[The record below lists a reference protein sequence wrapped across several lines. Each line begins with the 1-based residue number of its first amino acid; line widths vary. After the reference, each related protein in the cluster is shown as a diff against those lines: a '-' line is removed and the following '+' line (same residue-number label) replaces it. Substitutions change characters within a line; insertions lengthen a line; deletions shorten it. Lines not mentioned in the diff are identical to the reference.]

1 MANALTFPLAL
12 GEFFDG
18 LDASALGFD
27 LTESM
32 RHSQTQG
39 GEVLVSDL
47 GPRLWTFEVQVVT
60 KTHAEARKGEALAR
74 MLRQAGRPFFAYDKT
89 AAYPAA
95 DPGGVLLGAATPTIH
110 TLGSDNRRMRVQG
123 LPAGYVLSR
132 GDPLSFAYGLDPTRY
147 AFHEVITP
155 VTADGSGLTPL
166 FEVSPFIRPGAQVGA
181 AVTFLKP
188 FCKAVM
194 IPGSYRPGLRR
205 PVVTEGF
212 SFSAIQTLR

>member
-1 MANALTFPLAL
+1 MANALTFPLTL

-18 LDASALGFD
+18 LDATALGFD

-74 MLRQAGRPFFAYDKT
+74 MLRQAGRPFFAFDKT

-95 DPGGVLLGAATPTIH
+95 DRKGVILGSSTPTIN
-110 TLGSDNRRMRVQG
+110 TVNSDNRRMRVQG
-123 LPAGYVLSR
+123 LPAGYTLSR
-132 GDPLSFAYGLDPTRY
+132 GDLLSFTYGLDPTRY
-147 AFHEVITP
+147 ALHEVITP

-166 FEVSPFIRPGAQVGA
+166 FEVSPFIRPGAQAGA
-181 AVTFLKP
+181 AVTLAKP

-205 PVVTEGF
+205 VVVTEGF
-212 SFSAIQTLR
+212 TFSAIQTLR